1 MRKKITHNITITYYI
16 NCSRY
21 SSQLMLSENIWRI
34 STQEKPFSPLTTIF
48 WSLRMEMY
56 LLRWWMR
63 RTHWLQW
70 NMSPARRADGDIMTW
85 RMTLRVLLWSS
96 KEDQATNDH
105 TRAGCTKYKLL
116 SWAPLPA
123 RELLQLHKKV
133 IGVSFAWGFWN
144 YPCFMNLR
152 KNWQRYSRLKTKP
165 RNLKRYRYF
174 FVWLYCI
181 QVEISDWLV

>member
-85 RMTLRVLLWSS
+85 RMTLRVLWWSS
-96 KEDQATNDH
+96 
-105 TRAGCTKYKLL
+105 TRRPGNQWSYT
-116 SWAPLPA
+116 
-123 RELLQLHKKV
+123 R
-133 IGVSFAWGFWN
+133 
-144 YPCFMNLR
+144 
-152 KNWQRYSRLKTKP
+152 
-165 RNLKRYRYF
+165 
-174 FVWLYCI
+174 WLYKVQTLKLSSIACKRTI
-181 QVEISDWLV
+181 TAAQKSNRGQFCMRILKLPLLYEFEKELTKIFKVKDKAQKSEKIPLLFCVAVLYSGRD